1 MSMKL
6 RHILLFGLF
15 LATILNGNAQLFPQY
30 SQYMFTPMTFN
41 PGATGAEEALSA
53 YIANRS
59 MWKGIE
65 GAPRLQHGAV
75 QTPLRND
82 RLAAGILFSK
92 DQIGVSAMTGF
103 GLSGAYRLKLGK
115 GKLSFGLQTRIYSYT
130 NSWSDVVT
138 TQANDAAF
146 NTGDQ
151 SSWLMNVG
159 SGLYY
164 FTPKYFA
171 GISVPQMLTPEY
183 AGGGKYASTGDLS
196 KFTYHLNG
204 GYTWDLPN
212 NLQLSASSLIRIN
225 KYSPAQIDVSALL
238 KWKQYFDAG
247 LTYRAGDAW
256 VMIARVYIKP
266 QISIAYSYDKFT
278 SSLGKYDRGTHEF
291 SLLYSFRYLSQSPS
305 PKLF

>member
-1 MSMKL
+1 MNL
-6 RHILLFGLF
+6 RHITLFGLF
-15 LATILNGNAQLFPQY
+15 FAIVLHTSAQLFPQY

-92 DQIGVSAMTGF
+92 DQIGVSATTGF

-115 GKLSFGLQTRIYSYT
+115 GKLSFGLQTRIYSYS

-138 TQANDAAF
+138 TQANDAVF
-146 NTGDQ
+146 TSGNQ
-151 SSWLMNVG
+151 SSWLLNVG

-164 FTPKYFA
+164 FTDRYFA

-183 AGGGKYASTGDLS
+183 KGGGEYGSSGDIS
-196 KFTYHLNG
+196 KFTYHFTG
-204 GYTWDLPN
+204 GYTWDLPH
-212 NLQLSASSLIRIN
+212 NLQLSASTLIRYN
-225 KYSPAQIDVSALL
+225 SYSPAQMDLTALI

-247 LTYRAGDAW
+247 LTYRFGDAW
-256 VMIARVYIKP
+256 IMIGRVYVTP

-278 SSLGKYDRGTHEF
+278 NALGKYDRGTHEF
-291 SLLYSFRYLSQSPS
+291 SLLYSFRYHSQSPS